1 MVMTQVHGS
10 AEDAAASA
18 AAPAAWSRVYGR
30 RLIITD
36 LIMVSFAVFG
46 SQWAWF
52 ASFSGFLVVPAS
64 TSVITLNYTV
74 ISVILVAMWVIA
86 LGAVGSREYRNIGT
100 GNAEYRKVID
110 ATVRVFALV
119 AITAYL
125 FKAELARGY
134 FFTALPL
141 GLLLLLFSR
150 WLWRYWLH
158 TERSMGR
165 ATDAVL
171 LVGSPNTVIPLH
183 RELSRRTES
192 GYRVVGVILT
202 SGADSGFL
210 VGTSVPIVGRVDS
223 LLQAVDDLQ
232 VDTVIVTGSDDLP
245 PERVRE
251 LSWSLEPGRRHLVM
265 APSLLDVSGP
275 RLHTRPVAGLPLVH
289 VETPRYEGTKR
300 FMKRAFDLVVSSG
313 LIVVLSPLLIVVA
326 LMVKFG
332 SRGPVLFRQ
341 ERVGLNGT
349 RFNMLKF
356 RSMVIDAEAR
366 LAELHATERAEGNSV
381 MFKMKND
388 PRITGV
394 GRVLRSTSMDELPQ
408 LFNVFVGTMSIV
420 GPRPPL
426 PVEVELYDS
435 HVHRRFLVKP
445 GITGLWQVSG
455 RSSLSWEE
463 SVRLDLYY
471 VENWSL
477 ANDFVIL
484 LKTAKAVV
492 ARDGAY

>member
-1 MVMTQVHGS
+1 MTQVRDSSGNAVS
-10 AEDAAASA
+10 PGAP
-18 AAPAAWSRVYGR
+18 PAAWSRLYGR
-30 RLIITD
+30 RLILTD
-36 LIMVSFAVFG
+36 LIMVAFAVFG

-52 ASFSGFLVVPAS
+52 ASFQYFLVIPSAMVPIA
-64 TSVITLNYTV
+64 LNYTG
-74 ISVILVAMWVIA
+74 ISVAIVLVWVVA
-86 LGAVGSREYRNIGT
+86 LGAVGSREYRNIGS

-119 AITAYL
+119 AIIAFL

-134 FFTALPL
+134 FFTALPI

-150 WLWRYWLH
+150 WLWRLWLNA
-158 TERSMGR
+158 ERSMGR

-192 GYRVVGVILT
+192 GYRVVGVCLT
-202 SGADSGFL
+202 SGPESGL
-210 VGTSVPIVGRVDS
+210 LPGTSVPIVGRLDAA
-223 LLQAVDDLQ
+223 LQAINDLGI
-232 VDTVIVTGSDDLP
+232 DTVIVTGSDDLP

-251 LSWSLEPGRRHLVM
+251 LSWALEPGRRHLVM
-265 APSLLDVSGP
+265 APSMLDVSGP

-289 VETPRYEGTKR
+289 VETPTYEGTKR
-300 FMKRAFDLVVSSG
+300 FMKRAFDLVVSAG
-313 LIVVLSPLLIVVA
+313 LIVVLSPLLIVLA

-332 SRGPVLFRQ
+332 SKGPVLFRQ

-356 RSMVIDAEAR
+356 RSMVIDAEAQ
-366 LAELHATERAEGNSV
+366 LADLHAVERDEGNAV
-381 MFKMKND
+381 LFKMKDD
-388 PRITGV
+388 PRVTGV
-394 GRVLRSTSMDELPQ
+394 GRVLRRTSMDELPQ
-408 LFNVFVGTMSIV
+408 LFNVFVGSMSIV

-426 PVEVELYDS
+426 PDEVELYDS

-455 RSSLSWEE
+455 RSSLSWED

-477 ANDFVIL
+477 ANDLVIL

-492 ARDGAY
+492 ARTGAY